1 MFLKTEGFDDVKGE
15 KEDDE
20 DFSVVTASDD
30 GDDDDGTGSLSF
42 EGMNGPLEGGSVNDW
57 TAKGASIAIFKLSI
71 VEDTI
76 LRFKMRGL

>member
-1 MFLKTEGFDDVKGE
+1 LFLKTEGFDDVKGE

-20 DFSVVTASDD
+20 DCSVVTAS
-30 GDDDDGTGSLSF
+30 DDDDGTGSLSF